1 MPHQCTTCDRL
12 FGDGSKEM
20 LSGCPNCG
28 GNKFQFLPS
37 GAVDEDALTAPTES
51 TSTPSEPAGSMEFG
65 TASESGAGN
74 STPAT
79 AADGRSTSAE
89 ESSTSD
95 QSIIDADARNPDP
108 EGDLSPEDIAQA
120 DARSTVVSD
129 RELQTAN
136 ERTTG
141 NESREQSPEEPADD
155 DTPDL
160 AALREELNQQFES
173 IKILEPGQYELNLME
188 LYDREEYIVALEED
202 GRYAIKVPDSWRDD
216 E

>member
-12 FGDGSKEM
+12 FADGSKEM
-20 LSGCPNCG
+20 LSGCPDCG

-37 GAVDEDALTAPTES
+37 GAVDEDALTAAADS
-51 TSTPSEPAGSMEFG
+51 TSTSNEPSGSMEFG
-65 TASESGAGN
+65 TPSESGAGN

-79 AADGRSTSAE
+79 AADGRPTSAD
-89 ESSTSD
+89 ESSPSD
-95 QSIIDADARNPDP
+95 QSIIDADA
-108 EGDLSPEDIAQA
+108 EGEVSPEDTAQA

-136 ERTTG
+136 ERATVD
-141 NESREQSPEEPADD
+141 ESPEQSPEEPADD